1 MKTTTAVSFSNS
13 YASSFVSSGNNYLNN
28 YDYIQLFTEKRALLR
43 KIDHQ
48 RDLNRSL
55 KARITQ
61 YKKEATASQKYQETM
76 SMISQT
82 PQSSYISYERVS
94 RQQPQNWT
102 PLQFASKNRTSKS
115 RKGND
120 PFIQYRNH
128 VLKSTDDE

>member
-1 MKTTTAVSFSNS
+1 M
-13 YASSFVSSGNNYLNN
+13 
-28 YDYIQLFTEKRALLR
+28 
-43 KIDHQ
+43 
-48 RDLNRSL
+48 NRSL